1 MSTNVDQL
9 QENYYFANQQLTEL
23 HNLILQYIE
32 IDDDFSF
39 KHNDI
44 RDTLE
49 NFFIGR
55 SMLEH
60 PSNLKD
66 DPDAQTDRE
75 VQTEHWNSERLSE

>member
-1 MSTNVDQL
+1 MNTDTKINFNTNYEGRINKEYRVCS
-9 QENYYFANQQLTEL
+9 QQLTEL

-32 IDDDFSF
+32 IDDDFSYM
-39 KHNDI
+39 HNDI

-60 PSNLKD
+60 PSNFKD
-66 DPDAQTDRE
+66 DPDAE
-75 VQTEHWNSERLSE
+75 VS